1 MKPSN
6 PSRCDSHRFAQ
17 PQEPRPRIDA
27 ATLALTGFVIILAW
41 LAMIGFGTVIMW
53 GGAVSAL

>member
-6 PSRCDSHRFAQ
+6 PSRCDLYRFVH
-17 PQEPRPRIDA
+17 PQQPRPRMGA

-53 GGAVSAL
+53 ALR

>member
-6 PSRCDSHRFAQ
+6 PSRCDSYRLAQ
-17 PQEPRPRIDA
+17 PPQPRPRMDA

-41 LAMIGFGTVIMW
+41 LAMIGLGTVIMW
-53 GGAVSAL
+53 GLR

>member
-6 PSRCDSHRFAQ
+6 SSRCDSYRLAP
-17 PQEPRPRIDA
+17 PQQPRPRTHA

-53 GGAVSAL
+53 AVSAV

>member
-6 PSRCDSHRFAQ
+6 PSRCNSYRFAP
-17 PQEPRPRIDA
+17 PQQLRPRMGAGI
-27 ATLALTGFVIILAW
+27 LALTGFVIILAW

-53 GGAVSAL
+53 GLR